1 LKIVNWTDEDGF
13 NHRSLL
19 KDSDHD
25 SLAPRGIPQDPPDVR
40 RLNWRAIQKN
50 IHNELLNRGLL
61 TFEDV
66 QERGNEVSAVI
77 KAALLRPIIRLYR
90 EKDGGK

>member
-1 LKIVNWTDEDGF
+1 LKIVNWTDSDGF

-25 SLAPRGIPQDPPDVR
+25 SLASRGIPQDPPDVR
-40 RLNWRAIQKN
+40 RLDWRAIQRN
-50 IHNELLNRGLL
+50 LHNELLNRGLL

-66 QERGNEVSAVI
+66 QERSSEVSAAMRV
-77 KAALLRPIIRLYR
+77 ALLRPLIRLYR
-90 EKDGGK
+90 E

>member
-1 LKIVNWTDEDGF
+1 LKIVNWTDSDGF